1 MISKSFKGVVLV
13 LITASLLVQPVH
25 IEADDR
31 DENWKIQISY
41 LKGQLPQLHKNL
53 FFKISKT
60 QWDKSCDDLIE
71 QIPNL
76 KDNQI
81 RTGIMKIVAS
91 VGDSHTGAYYYGTYE
106 VYPYEFQWLKEGIF
120 CEAATL
126 SEKDAFCKKLV
137 AIEDKPIDKIIE
149 AAKDYISHEN
159 ASWLK
164 YQMLYWLTD
173 YDFLDS
179 LGLIKKKNSTKFT
192 FEGKDGKRVDVF
204 SRPYNDYSLI
214 PWEKD
219 SDYQEKIRNSP
230 PIFRAAR
237 YLYWMGYVENI
248 KLLYIQYNR
257 CREYIDYRF
266 SDFLADVK
274 SVYQKYYPKM
284 MVVDLRFNTGG
295 NSAIA
300 GPLIDWIS
308 GLPLNDPSRLFVII
322 DKPTYSSAVLNAL
335 QFKLQT
341 KATFI
346 GEPTGGK
353 PNSYGEVRTFD
364 LESVKMRVSYSVKYF
379 NYLSDSDPDSL
390 YPDDLTETT
399 SEDYFNGI
407 DPIMDKVILGKVKI
421 PEYKPPPKP
430 VLTRAQKWQ
439 QDLDELKTRL
449 IVESK
454 YVDISKADIEKL
466 INVIMAK
473 LPDLSDAQIKLE
485 IQSLIAKS
493 KVPEFR
499 VDLDLPTMPFRLVS
513 LTDGMIVQQASKKN
527 ENLLGLRLKKI
538 GKLNV
543 DNSLMLKFREL
554 FPADNFN
561 GMAVNFTKYAIMPD
575 VLKFMGLVEDQTKV
589 ELTFEDE
596 EGCETE
602 IVLKDE
608 LMNEENTVT
617 LKPYDNPETLPLYM
631 SGKTNYWSKFIDDSK
646 TFYIRMSRSEQDSY
660 LFKAFDEDFDKL
672 YESNYPARFVVDF
685 RGNPGSKMKF
695 ANEFIRKIVV
705 KANAMRLPVF
715 VLVDRYTGGSSVSY
729 ACMLKNLCK
738 AKIIGE
744 CTGTKPNHAG
754 NPDAVVFAN
763 EMLTIWVP
771 TESFNFDQNPD
782 SFTLTPDF
790 PMLIDSKI
798 WKKGT
803 DPVLELAE
811 RLK

>member
-1 MISKSFKGVVLV
+1 MISRSLKSGVLV
-13 LITASLLVQPVH
+13 ILIASLLLQPVQ
-25 IEADDR
+25 ISADDR

-53 FFKISKT
+53 FFKITKE
-60 QWDKSCDDLIE
+60 QWEKSCDDLIE

-81 RTGIMKIVAS
+81 RTSIMKIVAS

-106 VYPYEFQWLKEGIF
+106 VYPYEFQWFKDGIF

-126 SEKDAFCKKLV
+126 SEKDAFCKRLV
-137 AIEDKPIDKIIE
+137 AIEDKPIEDIIDE
-149 AAKDYISHEN
+149 AKDYISHEN
-159 ASWLK
+159 VSWLK
-164 YQMLYWLTD
+164 YQSLYWLTD

-179 LGLIKKKNSTKFT
+179 LGLIKRKNSTKFT

-204 SRPYNDYSLI
+204 SRPYTDYGQI

-219 SDYQEKIRNSP
+219 SDYQEIIRNSP

-257 CREYIDYRF
+257 CTEYINYRF

-300 GPLIDWIS
+300 GPMIDWIS

-353 PNSYGEVRTFD
+353 PNCYGEVRTFD
-364 LESVKMRVSYSVKYF
+364 LEPVKMRVSYSVKYF
-379 NYLSDSDPDSL
+379 KYLIDSDPDSL
-390 YPDDLTETT
+390 NPDDLTETT
-399 SEDYFNGI
+399 SEEYFSGI
-407 DPIMDKVILGKVKI
+407 DPIMDKIIEHKVKI

-449 IVESK
+449 ISESR

-466 INVIMAK
+466 INAITSKVSE
-473 LPDLSDAQIKLE
+473 LSDAQIKLE
-485 IQSLIAKS
+485 IQSLVAKS
-493 KVPEFR
+493 KVPEFK
-499 VDLDLPTMPFRLVS
+499 VDIDLPTMPFRLVS
-513 LTDGMIVQQASKKN
+513 LADGMFVHQASKKN
-527 ENLLGLRLKKI
+527 EDLLGLKLTKI
-538 GKLNV
+538 GKLKV
-543 DNSLMLKFREL
+543 DNELMLKFREL
-554 FPADNFN
+554 FPADNFG
-561 GMAVNFTKYAIMPD
+561 GMAANFTKYSIMPD
-575 VLKFMGLVEDQTKV
+575 VLKYLGLVEDQTKV

-596 EGCETE
+596 NGCETE
-602 IVLKDE
+602 VVLKDE

-617 LKPYDNPETLPLYM
+617 LKPYDNPETTPLSL
-631 SGKTNYWSKFIDDSK
+631 SGKTNYWLKFLEDSK
-646 TFYIRMSRSEQDSY
+646 SFYIRLAKSEQDSY
-660 LFKAFDEDFDKL
+660 LFEAFSQDFDKI
-672 YESNYPARFVVDF
+672 YESNYPARFVVDL

-695 ANEFIRKIVV
+695 ANDFIRKIVV
-705 KANAMRLPVF
+705 KANAMRLPVY
-715 VLVDRYTGGSSVSY
+715 VLVDKYTGGSSVSY

-738 AKIIGE
+738 AKIAGD

-754 NPDAVVFAN
+754 NPDAVVLAN
-763 EMLTIWVP
+763 EMLTIWIP
-771 TESFNFDQNPD
+771 TETYSFDQND
-782 SFTLTPDF
+782 ESFTLTPDL
-790 PMLIDSKI
+790 PVLIDSKA
-798 WKKGT
+798 WKKGI
-803 DPVLELAE
+803 DPALELV
-811 RLK
+811 LKSK

>member
-1 MISKSFKGVVLV
+1 MISKSLKSGVLAI
-13 LITASLLVQPVH
+13 LIVSLLLQPVQ
-25 IEADDR
+25 IKANDR
-31 DENWKIQISY
+31 DDNWKIQISF

-53 FFKISKT
+53 FFKITKA
-60 QWDKSCDDLIE
+60 QWEKSCDDLIE

-81 RTGIMKIVAS
+81 RTRIMKIVAS

-106 VYPYEFQWLKEGIF
+106 VYPYEFQWFKDGIF

-126 SEKDAFCKKLV
+126 SEKDAFCKRLV
-137 AIEDKPIDKIIE
+137 AIEDKPIDKIVDD
-149 AAKDYISHEN
+149 AKDYISHEN
-159 ASWLK
+159 ESWLK
-164 YQMLYWLTD
+164 YRLLYWLTD

-179 LGLIKKKNSTKFT
+179 LGLIKQKNSTKFT

-219 SDYQEKIRNSP
+219 SKYQEIIRNSP
-230 PIFRAAR
+230 PLFRAAR
-237 YLYWMGYVENI
+237 YLYWMDYSEDL

-274 SVYQKYYPKM
+274 DVYQKNHPKT

-300 GPLIDWIS
+300 SPMIDWIS

-322 DKPTYSSAVLNAL
+322 DKPTFSSAVLNAL
-335 QFKLQT
+335 QFKLRT

-353 PNSYGEVRTFD
+353 PNSYGEVRSFD
-364 LESVKMRVSYSVKYF
+364 LESVKVSVSYSIKYF
-379 NYLSDSDPDSL
+379 RYLVDSDPDSL

-399 SEDYFNGI
+399 AEEYFNGI
-407 DPIMDKVILGKVKI
+407 DPIMNKIVEGKVKI

-449 IVESK
+449 ISESK
-454 YVDISKADIEKL
+454 YVDISKADIERL
-466 INVIMAK
+466 INTITAK
-473 LPDLSDAQIKLE
+473 ISELSDAQIILE
-485 IQSLIAKS
+485 IQSLVAMS

-499 VDLDLPTMPFRLVS
+499 VDIDLTTMPFRLVS
-513 LTDGMIVQQASKKN
+513 LTDGMLVQQASKKN
-527 ENLLGLRLKKI
+527 ESLLGLKLTKI
-538 GKLNV
+538 GKLKV
-543 DNSLMLKFREL
+543 DNELMLKFREL

-561 GMAVNFTKYAIMPD
+561 GMAANFTKYAIMPD
-575 VLKFMGLVEDQTKV
+575 VLKYLGLVEDQAKV

-596 EGCETE
+596 NGCETLV
-602 IVLKDE
+602 VLKDE
-608 LMNEENTVT
+608 LMNEENTLT
-617 LKPYDNPETLPLYM
+617 LKPYDDKEKLPLFM
-631 SGKTNYWSKFIDDSK
+631 SGKTNYWLKFLGDTKS
-646 TFYIRMSRSEQDSY
+646 FYIRMAKSEQDSY
-660 LFKAFDEDFDKL
+660 LFEAFNQDFDKI
-672 YESNYPARFVVDF
+672 YESNYPSRFVVDL

-695 ANEFIRKIVV
+695 ANDFIRKIVV

-715 VLVDRYTGGSSVSY
+715 VLVDKYTGGSSVSY

-738 AKIIGE
+738 AKIIGD

-754 NPDAVVFAN
+754 NPDAVVLAN
-763 EMLTIWVP
+763 EMLTIWIP
-771 TESFNFDQNPD
+771 TETYSFDQND
-782 SFTLTPDF
+782 NSFTLTPDL
-790 PMLIDSKI
+790 PALVDSLT
-798 WKKGT
+798 WKKAV
-803 DPVLELAE
+803 DPVLETAI